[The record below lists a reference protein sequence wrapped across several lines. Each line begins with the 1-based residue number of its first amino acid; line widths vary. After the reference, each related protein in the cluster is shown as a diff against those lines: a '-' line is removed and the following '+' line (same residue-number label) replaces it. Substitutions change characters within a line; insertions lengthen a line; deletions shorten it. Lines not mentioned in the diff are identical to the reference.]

1 MTLTELKYILAVAR
15 ERHFGRAAEA
25 CHVSQPSLSVAVKK
39 LEDELEVKIFERR
52 SSELTIT
59 PIGEVIVEKAK
70 RVLEN
75 ASELR
80 ELAAQGKDPL
90 SGPLRVGVIYTI
102 APYLLP
108 QLVASM
114 HKKTPSMPLILT
126 ESFTTTLLEQL
137 KAGEID
143 CAVVALPISQPGL
156 MMQPL
161 YDETFVAV
169 VPADHELTKGESITR
184 EQLTREPM
192 LLLGSG
198 HCFRDQIL
206 DFCSD
211 FIHDDCGGKRTL
223 EGTSLQTIT
232 YMVAQGL
239 GVTVLPAS
247 AVPYYRDS
255 PDIKILPFEKPA
267 VPKRRVVLVWR
278 KSFPRIAAMQA
289 IRDAMKTVSLEGSVI
304 LTGLPPIPA

>member
-39 LEDELEVKIFERR
+39 LEEELEVKIFERR
-52 SSELTIT
+52 SSDLTIT
-59 PIGEVIVEKAK
+59 PIGEVILEKAR

-90 SGPLRVGVIYTI
+90 SGPLRLGAIYTI

-108 QLVASM
+108 HLVNIA
-114 HKKTPSMPLILT
+114 HKNTPAMPLILT
-126 ESFTTTLLEQL
+126 EGFTAVLLEQL

-143 CAVVALPISQPGL
+143 CAIVALPITQPGL

-161 YDETFVAV
+161 YDEEFVAA
-169 VPADHELTKGESITR
+169 VPAEHQLAHKSTITR
-184 EQLTREPM
+184 EELTREPM

-211 FIHDDCGGKRTL
+211 FTHDDCGSRRTL

-239 GVTVLPAS
+239 GVTVLPGS
-247 AVPYYRDS
+247 AVPYYKGTT
-255 PDIKILPFEKPA
+255 DIRILPFEKPA

-278 KSFPRIAAMQA
+278 KSFPRTAAMQA
-289 IRDAMKTVSLEGSVI
+289 LTQAMQSIKLEGTRP
-304 LTGLPPIPA
+304 LTTLPAVAA